1 MGFGYFWWTV
11 VPGLLTVVDVL
22 LNEKKKR
29 HFETIKVMLFLF
41 LLPLS
46 VTRGKRMRMRVF
58 PLDGEG
64 LGPLG

>member
-46 VTRGKRMRMRVF
+46 VSRGKRMRMRVF